1 METIKSPRIVEYSV
15 SQEVYSNAATKRSFF
30 KVRDS
35 LLGNYYG
42 LKVIEVESPQ
52 EIKQIKNEIVSLNRL
67 PFGIATKCH
76 QFWSQGKKH
85 YLVLDWID
93 GKPLSEFYKSV
104 PESKVDLNQRLEA
117 IERIA
122 RELNKV
128 HQYKVLHRDIKPE
141 NVVVQH
147 RNNNIVDLKLID
159 FGLSNQR
166 RGIEEGT
173 LSFSSPEQS
182 FLRNQN
188 LTPASDIFSIN
199 QILHYLLMGKP
210 LDLNPNFDHSG
221 WEGGIDLELPAIC
234 PSGLKKVLEKGLAFN
249 PKKRTQ
255 QAQTFINDIRRI
267 KQSL

>member
-1 METIKSPRIVEYSV
+1 MEKIKSPRIFEYTV
-15 SQEVYSNAATKRSFF
+15 SKELYSNSATKRSFF

-67 PFGIATKCH
+67 PFGVATKCH
-76 QFWSQGKKH
+76 QFWNQGNKY
-85 YLVLDWID
+85 YLLLDWID
-93 GKPLSEFYKSV
+93 GKPLSEFYTSA
-104 PESKVDLNQRLEA
+104 PNSKVDLKQRLEA
-117 IERIA
+117 IERVA

-128 HQYKVLHRDIKPE
+128 HSYKVLHRDIKPE

-159 FGLSNQR
+159 FGLSNQV
-166 RGIEEGT
+166 RGLEEGT
-173 LSFSSPEQS
+173 LSFGSPEQS

-199 QILHYLLMGKP
+199 QILHYLLTGKP
-210 LDLNPNFDHSG
+210 LDLNPNFDHSD
-221 WEGGIDLELPAIC
+221 WEEGVKLELPAIC
-234 PSGLKKVLEKGLAFN
+234 PIGLKRVLEKGLSFN

-255 QAQTFINDIRRI
+255 QVQTFINDIRKI
-267 KQSL
+267 KQNL